1 MVIFKKRKLDEFL
14 KNEESIILQRL
25 KLIKIIYDTF
35 NPDEEYPKIKKHN
48 EEINQYINKLN
59 YIKENIIIYYKE
71 TYQQQIKHLIYII
84 KDNKN
89 KRIIDYKGAKLKDPL
104 IDNAKLEEKANEI
117 NKLKNF
123 LLFNIIYEMNA
134 TKDEDYSFNLAIKK
148 LDDIGNIL
156 TENNGLI
163 NLYRSDKGDKEDKKQ
178 QILEIFEKIKEKIS
192 NSEERAQKF
201 IQDFLDY
208 YNIKDEHLIDE
219 LTILFKSKKYELDI
233 NSMIFFFDYFEKDN
247 ESWKKKLSKE
257 VYENLSSLTDF
268 SEMKDKLLE
277 LKNNGIYDYKNIKN
291 YNKLFTCLYQKRGN

>member
-1 MVIFKKRKLDEFL
+1 MNCSSDRKNWFT
-14 KNEESIILQRL
+14 K
-25 KLIKIIYDTF
+25 
-35 NPDEEYPKIKKHN
+35 
-48 EEINQYINKLN
+48 
-59 YIKENIIIYYKE
+59 NIIK
-71 TYQQQIKHLIYII
+71 
-84 KDNKN
+84 
-89 KRIIDYKGAKLKDPL
+89 A
-104 IDNAKLEEKANEI
+104 NAKLEEKANEI

-134 TKDEDYSFNLAIKK
+134 TKDEDYSFNLAVKK

-247 ESWKKKLSKE
+247 ESWKKLLSNQ
-257 VYENLSSLTDF
+257 YS
-268 SEMKDKLLE
+268 
-277 LKNNGIYDYKNIKN
+277 
-291 YNKLFTCLYQKRGN
+291 